1 MKVKDLM
8 EILSKVD
15 QEDVIIIRYLDVDG
29 YGSADYS
36 QMDLEEDH
44 ILTRQIKQL
53 DGFAIKNVEAVVL
66 DIARDM

>member
-15 QEDVIIIRYLDVDG
+15 PDDAIIIRYLDVDG

-36 QMDLEEDH
+36 QMDLEDYH
-44 ILTRQIKQL
+44 ISTKQIEQL

-66 DIARDM
+66 DIANDM

>member
-15 QEDVIIIRYLDVDG
+15 QEDEVIIRYLDVDG
-29 YGSADYS
+29 YGSADYG
-36 QMDLEEDH
+36 QMDLEDSH
-44 ILTRQIKQL
+44 ISTEQIKQL
-53 DGFAIKNVEAVVL
+53 DGFVIKNAEAVIF

>member
-15 QEDVIIIRYLDVDG
+15 QEDVIIIRYLDVD
-29 YGSADYS
+29 YFGSADYS
-36 QMDLEEDH
+36 QMDLEEYH
-44 ILTRQIKQL
+44 VSIKQIEQL

-66 DIARDM
+66 DIASDM

>member
-15 QEDVIIIRYLDVDG
+15 QEDVIIIRYLDVDR